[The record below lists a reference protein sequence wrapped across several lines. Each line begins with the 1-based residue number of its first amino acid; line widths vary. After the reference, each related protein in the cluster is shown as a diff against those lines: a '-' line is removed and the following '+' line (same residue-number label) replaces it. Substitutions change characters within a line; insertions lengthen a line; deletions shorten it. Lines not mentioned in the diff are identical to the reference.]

1 VPVTITKHG
10 SKYGAT
16 PLSNDPKTSEVTT
29 RLCTDQFAEA
39 LNNLHV
45 SDSNQEL
52 TVKQLFIKLSY
63 LTAVLSCLTAL
74 LITILE

>member
-1 VPVTITKHG
+1 MITKHD
-10 SKYGAT
+10 SNQRIAL
-16 PLSNDPKTSEVTT
+16 LSDYPKTSEVTT
-29 RLCTDQFAEA
+29 GLCADQFAEA
-39 LNNLHV
+39 LNNLQV

-74 LITILE
+74 VIIILE